1 MSYQVILFLDN
12 SKQSQILATT
22 ATEEEARTALAEQDF
37 SGVTE
42 QAHVEIQSSVV
53 MQHWLGY
60 GKVLHW
66 SAV

>member
-1 MSYQVILFLDN
+1 MYQVILFLDN
-12 SKQSQILATT
+12 SKQSKVLATT
-22 ATEEEARTALAEQDF
+22 NTEAEARTALAQQDF

-42 QAHVEIQSSVV
+42 QAHVEIQSSVA

-66 SAV
+66 SAI